1 MSLKIT
7 KPAIDLGILT
17 RKAGPMLS
25 FYRDML
31 GLPVEGTMPMP
42 GGGTMHRLKA
52 GDSIIKIIEVD
63 PQPKADGIVGGL
75 RAATGY
81 RYWTIHVS
89 NLNDAVTR
97 AEKSGYKVPVGAKV
111 IREGV
116 TIAIIEDPD
125 GNWVE
130 LLETK

>member
-1 MSLKIT
+1 MTLKIT
-7 KPAIDLGILT
+7 KQAIDLGILT
-17 RKAGPMLS
+17 RKAGPMLA
-25 FYRDML
+25 FYRDLL

-52 GDSIIKIIEVD
+52 GDSVIKIIEVD
-63 PQPKADGIVGGL
+63 PAPKVDGIVGGL

-89 NLNDAVTR
+89 NLVDTVTK
-97 AEKSGYKVPVGAKV
+97 AEKAGYKIPVGAKV

-116 TIAIIEDPD
+116 TIAMIDDPD
-125 GNWVE
+125 GNGVE
-130 LLETK
+130 LLETN

>member
-7 KPAIDLGILT
+7 KQAVDLGILT

-63 PQPKADGIVGGL
+63 PQPKADGVVGGL

-89 NLNDAVTR
+89 NLNDAVAR
-97 AEKSGYKVPVGAKV
+97 AEKSGYKVPVDAKV

-116 TIAIIEDPD
+116 TIAMIEDPD

>member
-7 KPAIDLGILT
+7 KQAIDLGILT
-17 RKAGPMLS
+17 RKAEPMLA
-25 FYRDML
+25 FYRDTL
-31 GLPVEGTMPMP
+31 GLPVEGSMPMP

-52 GDSIIKIIEVD
+52 GDSVIKIIETD

-89 NLNDAVTR
+89 NLTAAVSK
-97 AEKSGYKVPVGAKV
+97 AEKAGYKVPVPPKE
-111 IREGV
+111 IRTGV
-116 TIAIIEDPD
+116 TIAMVEDPD

-130 LLETK
+130 LLESA